1 MSLSRKFAAFVAKLT
16 YEDLPPEV
24 IDRAKGV
31 TLQALSSALVAHD
44 VPASRQALAL
54 MQEEEV
60 GGGGAA
66 TVLCDGGKLT
76 KGGAAFVNAEMIFAG
91 GKWDTFRMLTHPGIA
106 ILPAALVAAEVTGAS
121 GRAFLTA
128 VASGYEVM
136 ERMAAEFI
144 PTVMSRGFHAGPV
157 FGIFGAAVAAA
168 KLQRLDE
175 DQIHSAIAQCVNLAA
190 GNLEGAR
197 SGGRSLR
204 EGGAVRNALLAVA
217 LAKHGIPSG
226 ETTLEG
232 EAGFYHA
239 YAGNN
244 RGELRFSFTGEN
256 HADVAQIT
264 RALGHDWIFLET
276 LYRIYSTAG
285 YNIAHIDVTARLCE
299 EHDIAAADIDHIE
312 ALVNWLETEYP
323 SPAFSSRSIESPPQV
338 GSTQYFTAWGA
349 AERRYPLLRGA
360 RPGPDETDPPAVLEL
375 MHRVTLVPTVRRP
388 LFGPRI
394 TVFTKDGRSFTKE
407 GTGREFIWDFEEEA
421 RRIRPI
427 APGLAISQ
435 GQFTE
440 LIDTCHH
447 LDSFGRA
454 AEKLIALTIPG

>member
-1 MSLSRKFAAFVAKLT
+1 MSLSREFATFVATLE

-24 IDRAKGV
+24 VDRAKGV
-31 TLQALSSALVAHD
+31 ALQALSSALVAHEM
-44 VPASRQALAL
+44 PGSRQALAL
-54 MQEEEV
+54 MQEEEA

-66 TVLCDGGKLT
+66 TVLCTGSKLT

-106 ILPAALVAAEVTGAS
+106 ILPAALAAAETAGAS
-121 GRAFLTA
+121 GKEFLVA
-128 VASGYEVM
+128 VAAGYEVM

-157 FGIFGAAVAAA
+157 FGIFGAAVASA
-168 KLQRLDE
+168 KLRALDE
-175 DQIHSAIAQCVNLAA
+175 NQIHSAIAQCVNLAA

-204 EGGAVRNALLAVA
+204 EGGAVRNALFAVA
-217 LAKHGIPSG
+217 LARHGTPSG

-244 RGELRFSFTGEN
+244 RGELRYSFTGSN
-256 HADVAQIT
+256 RADLGKIT
-264 RALGHDWIFLET
+264 QGLGRDWIFLET

-285 YNIAHIDVTARLCE
+285 YNIAHVDVTARLCE
-299 EHDIAAADIDHIE
+299 EHNLVYDDIDRIE
-312 ALVNWLETEYP
+312 AVVNWLETEYP
-323 SPAFSSRSIESPPQV
+323 SPAFPSRGIDSPPQV

-349 AERRYPLLRGA
+349 VERGYPLLRGA
-360 RPGPDETDPPAVLEL
+360 GPGPGETDPPAVLDL
-375 MHRVTLVPTVRRP
+375 MHRVTLIPTVRRT

-394 TVFTKDGRSFTKE
+394 TVFTKNGRSFTRE
-407 GTGREFIWDFEEEA
+407 GTGREFIWDFEEQA
-421 RRIRPI
+421 RRIRPVS
-427 APGLAISQ
+427 PGLAISEA
-435 GQFTE
+435 QFAE
-440 LIDTCHH
+440 LIDVCRH
-447 LDSFGRA
+447 LDRTDRGA
-454 AEKLIALTIPG
+454 DKLIALTIPA

>member
-24 IDRAKGV
+24 VDRAKGV

-44 VPASRQALAL
+44 MPASRQALAL
-54 MQEEEV
+54 MQEEEA

-106 ILPAALVAAEVTGAS
+106 ILPAALVSAEVTGAS

-136 ERMAAEFI
+136 VRMAAEFI

-217 LAKHGIPSG
+217 LAKHGTPSG

-239 YAGNN
+239 YAGSN

-360 RPGPDETDPPAVLEL
+360 RPGRDETDPPAVLEL
-375 MHRVTLVPTVRRP
+375 MHRVSLVPTVRRP

-394 TVFTKDGRSFTKE
+394 TVFTKDGRRFTKE

-427 APGLAISQ
+427 APGLAISE
-435 GQFTE
+435 GQFAE

-447 LDSFGRA
+447 LDCFDRA

>member
-1 MSLSRKFAAFVAKLT
+1 MSLSRQFAAFVANLR

-24 IDRAKGV
+24 VDRAKGV
-31 TLQALSSALVAHD
+31 TLQALSSALIARD
-44 VPASRQALAL
+44 MPASRQASAL
-54 MQEEEV
+54 MQEEEA

-66 TVLCDGGKLT
+66 TVLCHGTRLT
-76 KGGAAFVNAEMIFAG
+76 KAGAAFVNAEMIFAG

-121 GRAFLTA
+121 GKEFLTA
-128 VASGYEVM
+128 VAAGYEIT

-175 DQIHSAIAQCVNLAA
+175 GQIHSAIAQCVNLAS

-217 LAKHGIPSG
+217 LAKHGTPGG
-226 ETTLEG
+226 ETVLEG

-244 RGELRFSFTGEN
+244 RGELRYSFTGANRTDIAE
-256 HADVAQIT
+256 IT
-264 RALGHDWIFLET
+264 EGLGRNWIFLET

-285 YNIAHIDVTARLCE
+285 YNIAHVDVTAKLCE
-299 EHDIAAADIDHIE
+299 EHNLHYDDIDHIE
-312 ALVNWLETEYP
+312 AVVNWLETEYP
-323 SPAFSSRSIESPPQV
+323 SPAFPSRGIDNPPQV

-349 AERRYPLLRGA
+349 ARRGYPLLRGD
-360 RPGPDETDPPAVLEL
+360 RPGPGETDPPEVLDL
-375 MHRVTLVPTVRRP
+375 MHRVTLIPTMRRT

-394 TVFTKDGRSFTKE
+394 TVFTKDGRHFTKE

-427 APGLAISQ
+427 APGLAISET
-435 GQFTE
+435 QFAE
-440 LIDTCHH
+440 LIDTCRH
-447 LDSFGRA
+447 LDGVDGA
-454 AEKLIALTIPG
+454 AKKLIALTVPG